1 VRAAEV
7 GARPA
12 DTPLKCLRR
21 GHEPLIGVVHI
32 CGGIHVQEAR
42 DTAGVTTRLIL
53 TYVRRRLGD
62 DGVDRLLTIAGETR
76 PRELLEDERSWS
88 SYDQKVALFEAAQEL
103 TGDPLVARR
112 IGESL
117 LQERVAAP
125 LRMVVAALGSP
136 QQVLRSVAKANVK
149 FSTNS
154 QMRSLESRPGHAV
167 VTYRVLDGY
176 TPNLHDCLYTQGI
189 ITQATVLFGLPPAS
203 VEESTCQV
211 EGAEECRFVVT
222 WSRLRSP
229 LGRGRRHREQVRDAE
244 IEALREQVTD
254 LQHTVADL
262 VSSDDL
268 DDVLR
273 RIASR
278 ASAAVRGQRFLLAV
292 RLDEEDTDRIHS
304 DGFGVAE
311 AEHLGAALLA
321 LRPGVVPAPDV
332 LVADVASAARS
343 YGRLAAYLPTG
354 TGFLPAEQVQ
364 LDAYARLA
372 AAALDASTALALAR
386 DHAAVSEAL
395 LTSAHLL
402 TEAEDESSIAQLV
415 AASVPSVL
423 GASSA
428 SVRLWDPAERALV
441 TAGVHGFSTELAER
455 SWELTIPLD
464 RTPEVRAMLEDARP
478 RLYTPEDDDP
488 FVRDQLAGF
497 GHAAVAVVPILTRG
511 EFLGV
516 VFANFSPEDPPPRRE
531 TLFRGMTGLA
541 DQAGLALANVRLLD
555 RTRHQATHDALT
567 GLANRVLFHEL
578 LDAALAG
585 GRRSGARTA
594 VCYLD
599 LDGFKRVND
608 TLGHAAGDE
617 LLVEVAERLRASVR
631 ASDAIARLAGDE
643 FAVLLRDVTSEAD
656 AAGVAAKIV
665 GAIGAPFA
673 LQQELVGI
681 GVSVGVAIAPDHGQ
695 TPDELLRAADTAMY
709 AAKVAG
715 STYRMGEPLVAG

>member
-1 VRAAEV
+1 
-7 GARPA
+7 
-12 DTPLKCLRR
+12 
-21 GHEPLIGVVHI
+21 
-32 CGGIHVQEAR
+32 VQEAR

-53 TYVRRRLGD
+53 TYVRRQLGD
-62 DGVDRLLTIAGETR
+62 DGVARLLALAGETR
-76 PRELLEDERSWS
+76 PREVLEDERNWS
-88 SYDQKVALFEAAQEL
+88 SYQQKVALFEAAQEL
-103 TGDPLVARR
+103 TGDPFVARH

-117 LQERVAAP
+117 LQEQIAAP
-125 LRMVVAALGSP
+125 LRMVVSALGSP

-154 QMRSLESRPGHAV
+154 QMRSLESRPGYAV
-167 VTYRVLDGY
+167 VTYRVLEGY
-176 TPNLHDCLYTQGI
+176 TPQRHDCLYTQGI
-189 ITQATVLFGLPPAS
+189 ITQVTVLFGLPPAT
-203 VEESTCQV
+203 VEEATCQV
-211 EGAEECRFVVT
+211 DGAEECRYVIT

-254 LQHTVADL
+254 LQRTVADL

-268 DDVLR
+268 DAVLG

-292 RLDEEDTDRIHS
+292 RLDDEDADRIHS
-304 DGFGVAE
+304 DGFGAAE

-321 LRPGVVPAPDV
+321 LRPGLVPAPDV
-332 LVADVASAARS
+332 LVADVTSASRR
-343 YGRLAAYLPTG
+343 YGRLAAYLPPG

-364 LDAYARLA
+364 LDAYASLA

-402 TEAEDESSIAQLV
+402 TEAEDEAVIAQLV

-428 SVRLWDPAERALV
+428 SVRLWDETDRALV
-441 TAGVHGFSTELAER
+441 TAGVHGFSPELAER
-455 SWELTIPLD
+455 SWELTISLD
-464 RTPEVRAMLEDARP
+464 RTPELRAMLEDAGP
-478 RLYTPEDDDP
+478 RLYTPDDDDP

-511 EFLGV
+511 ELLGV
-516 VFANFSPEDPPPRRE
+516 VFANFAPEDPPPRRE
-531 TLFRGMTGLA
+531 TLFRGLTGLA
-541 DQAGLALANVRLLD
+541 DQAGLALTNVRLLD

-578 LDAALAG
+578 LEAALAG
-585 GRRSGARTA
+585 GRRSGTRTG
-594 VCYLD
+594 VCFLD

-617 LLVEVAERLRASVR
+617 LLVEVAVRLRASVR
-631 ASDAIARLAGDE
+631 ASDATARLAGDE
-643 FAVLLRDVTSEAD
+643 FAVLLRDVSSEE
-656 AAGVAAKIV
+656 AAAAVAAKIV
-665 GAIGAPFA
+665 AAIGEPFE
-673 LQQELVGI
+673 LQGELVGI
-681 GVSVGVAIAPDHGQ
+681 GVSVGVAIAPAHGR

-709 AAKVAG
+709 AAKVTG
-715 STYRMGEPLVAG
+715 STHRIGTPVATP